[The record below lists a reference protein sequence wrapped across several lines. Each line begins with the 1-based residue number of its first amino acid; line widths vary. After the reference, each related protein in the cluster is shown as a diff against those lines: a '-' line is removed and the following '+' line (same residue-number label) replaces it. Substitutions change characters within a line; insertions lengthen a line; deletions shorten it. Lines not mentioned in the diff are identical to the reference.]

1 MNTTTVT
8 AAAIYCRI
16 SSDGAGHEH
25 GVQRQEVECRQLAE
39 QLGWAVAEVFTD
51 NDISAY
57 SGRTRPAYQ
66 RLLGAIKTGEIDGL
80 LIWHNDRLHR
90 NPGELE
96 DFILLVDATK
106 LPISTV
112 TAGVYDLTTAS
123 ARLTA
128 RIVGAVARG
137 ESEHKAERLRSKHAE
152 LRAKGAPAG
161 GRLFGLS
168 EVLRRADGSGYR
180 ELVPDQAELL
190 QTAARD
196 ILAGM
201 PILQAAQKIR
211 VHYPTMSTSSL
222 RRCLQ
227 TEAVAGLRDGKQ
239 ARWPAIIDIDS
250 YNRLRHLFA
259 ARKVTTRPPTTLL
272 GGLLTCKLC
281 NHTMGSAGP
290 RNGYRCNGCGNVSI
304 VAGHLEADIALRVL
318 ARLDGSQVPVEED
331 DSATADAE
339 AELSR
344 LEAKKIQH
352 AEMHATGDFDLAE
365 FRAAKAIN
373 EAQIAE
379 QVRIVSADV
388 ERTARRKAQA
398 EALGLKES
406 WGSLGVQDKRRVISA
421 LTERIVVGPG
431 VRGRKAYDPTR
442 VTIDPR

>member
-1 MNTTTVT
+1 MNTTAVT

-16 SSDGAGHEH
+16 SRDGAGHEL
-25 GVQRQEVECRQLAE
+25 GVLRQEVECRQLAE
-39 QLGWAVAEVFTD
+39 RLGWAVAEVFTD

-66 RLLGAIKTGEIDGL
+66 RLLDAIKTGDVDGL
-80 LIWHNDRLHR
+80 VVWHNDRLHR
-90 NPGELE
+90 SPKELE
-96 DFILLVDATK
+96 DFIPLVVATK

-112 TAGVYDLTTAS
+112 TADVYDLTTAS
-123 ARLTA
+123 GRMTA
-128 RIVGAVARG
+128 RIVGDVARG
-137 ESEHKAERLRSKHAE
+137 ESEHKAERIRSKHAE

-168 EVLRRADGSGYR
+168 EVRRHADGSGYR
-180 ELVPDQAELL
+180 ELVPEEAELL

-196 ILAGM
+196 ILAGV
-201 PILQAAQKIR
+201 PVLTATRTIATK
-211 VHYPTMSTSSL
+211 YPKATPQWL

-227 TEAVAGLRDGKQ
+227 TEAIAGLRDGKPAQ
-239 ARWPAIIDIDS
+239 WPAIIDLDT
-250 YNRLRHLFA
+250 YNRLRHFFA

-281 NHTMGSAGP
+281 NHTMSSAGP
-290 RNGYRCNGCGNVSI
+290 RNGYRCGGCGNVSI
-304 VAGHLEADIALRVL
+304 VARHLEDDIALRVL
-318 ARLDGSQVPVEED
+318 WRLDSSQMSIEED
-331 DSATADAE
+331 DDATAHAE

-344 LEAKKIQH
+344 LEAKKVEL
-352 AEMHATGDFDLAE
+352 AEMVASGEFDAME

-379 QVRIVSADV
+379 QARIVSADA
-388 ERTARRKAQA
+388 ERTARRRAQA
-398 EALGLKES
+398 EALELKES
-406 WGSLGVQDKRRVISA
+406 WKSLGVQDKRRVITA